1 MHWDLKPGRKCAA
14 GGDELDGGQGL
25 SREEG
30 GTRAGRVLGL
40 RRDGPSAELRHLAII
55 LKL

>member
-1 MHWDLKPGRKCAA
+1 M

-30 GTRAGRVLGL
+30 GMRAGRVLGL
-40 RRDGPSAELRHLAII
+40 RREGPSAELRHLAII